1 MLITSLEVCSS
12 LVIYHLISSAHRL
25 ITKDYRNV
33 AFVFVLFRRNVWH
46 PQLADRLQAHRLR
59 VDPLRVDPLRVDPLR
74 VDHLRVDHLLVDHLR
89 VDHLRVDPLRVDHL
103 QAHRLRVDQLR
114 VHQLR
119 VAHLRVHHLH
129 QNGPRIRLRPQARIL
144 SQRRN
149 RIGAKKST
157 LL

>member
-74 VDHLRVDHLLVDHLR
+74 VDHLLVDHLR
-89 VDHLRVDPLRVDHL
+89 VDHLRVDHLRVDHLRVDHL
-103 QAHRLRVDQLR
+103 QARRLRVD
-114 VHQLR
+114 QLR

-129 QNGPRIRLRPQARIL
+129 QYGPRIRLRPQARIL